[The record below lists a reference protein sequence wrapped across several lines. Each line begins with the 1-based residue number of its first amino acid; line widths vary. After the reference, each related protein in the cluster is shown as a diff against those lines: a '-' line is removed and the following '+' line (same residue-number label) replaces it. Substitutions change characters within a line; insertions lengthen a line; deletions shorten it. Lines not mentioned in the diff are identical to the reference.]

1 MTTSGTASYNP
12 TLEEIIEDAFERA
25 TGGTRTLQSG
35 YDYRTARRSLNF
47 LAMEWANRG
56 VNLWTVEQG
65 IIPLVAGVPSYQLPA
80 DTVDLIE
87 YMLRTGSDTT
97 QRDVPLQR
105 ISVSTFANI
114 PNKTQKGAPTQIM
127 VQRVAP
133 HPILTLWPIPNSAS
147 MSLVSWRLRRIQD
160 AGANGAATVDIPF
173 RFIPAMVAGL
183 AFHLSQKLKEGE
195 GRAVLLKQ
203 EYEAE
208 FDLAS
213 LEDREKATLRLVP
226 RIARV

>member
-1 MTTSGTASYNP
+1 MATSGTANFNP

-56 VNLWTVEQG
+56 INLWTVEQG
-65 IIPLVAGVPSYQLPA
+65 TIPLLAGVAAYQLPS
-80 DTVDLIE
+80 DTIDLIE
-87 YMLRTGSDTT
+87 YTVRSGTGAAQSDT
-97 QRDVPLQR
+97 PLQR
-105 ISVSTFANI
+105 MSVNTYANI
-114 PNKTQKGAPTQIM
+114 PNKNLTGMPTQILL
-127 VQRVAP
+127 QRVAP
-133 HPILTLWPIPNSAS
+133 YPILTLWPIPKDSS
-147 MSLVSWRLRRIQD
+147 LSLVGWRLRRIQD
-160 AGANGAATVDIPF
+160 AGSTGAATVDIPF
-173 RFIPAMVAGL
+173 RFIPAMIAGL
-183 AFHLSQKLKEGE
+183 AFLLSQKLKEGE

-203 EYEAE
+203 EYEAA

-226 RIARV
+226 RIGS